1 MYFVRPQCQ
10 TSCLDV
16 EGQVD
21 FQLQSAACT
30 RCRTPVNA
38 SRRKTDSVRPAEP
51 MALKTPTPPVRKI
64 EVCLTFEPTAPSK
77 SDLHLI
83 HWWFENRRSS
93 GLPEVCIVSLTILA
107 ACPEGE
113 HVLEAG
119 AARAACCCTN
129 PHAAATNYMKSAATL
144 EIAYRAGRGA
154 ATNIAG

>member
-1 MYFVRPQCQ
+1 
-10 TSCLDV
+10 
-16 EGQVD
+16 
-21 FQLQSAACT
+21 
-30 RCRTPVNA
+30 
-38 SRRKTDSVRPAEP
+38 
-51 MALKTPTPPVRKI
+51 MALKTPTPSVRNI

-83 HWWFENRRSS
+83 RFENRCSS